1 MAKRK
6 ALFMICLL
14 AVAFGLTALVAVLA
28 EKDKKKEKAE
38 ELLCVT
44 SFYPVQLLAEAVSE
58 GAEGVTVRNLTEN
71 HSGCI
76 HDYTLTTQDMR
87 LLSEAELFLINGGEM
102 ELFLQRAASEYKDLK
117 IVDTSAG
124 YAFLEGVE
132 HDHDHGEETEEHSA
146 ESCTDPAHNHEDEEH
161 SEELCKDPA
170 HDHEEHAATEEDHD
184 GHSHAVNA
192 HIWMDIDGYL
202 LQLSRVEEAFAAADP
217 AQEKLY
223 RANAEACRG
232 ELAKLAEEYAAA
244 KTALSGKETVV
255 FHEGFVYLLN
265 MLGVES
271 VHCLA
276 MDSDTQIAAGEA
288 AEIMEE
294 CKRHGITVLFAEA
307 EYAGTVSDTFAKELS
322 GEAVVLDPVTG
333 KWSDD
338 SAEEGA
344 FGEVPEAGT
353 DHTGEAD
360 ESPRAILE
368 YCARMRKNLEMI
380 QQAYDLQ

>member
-28 EKDKKKEKAE
+28 EKEEKKEKKE
-38 ELLCVT
+38 DLLCVT

-102 ELFLQRAASEYKDLK
+102 ELFLEKAASEYKDLK

-132 HDHDHGEETEEHSA
+132 HNHDHGEEADAHSA
-146 ESCTDPAHNHEDEEH
+146 ESCTDPT
-161 SEELCKDPA
+161 
-170 HDHEEHAATEEDHD
+170 HDHEEHAAAEDDHA
-184 GHSHAVNA
+184 GHSNAVNA

-202 LQLSRVEEAFAAADP
+202 LQLSKVEEAFVAADP
-217 AQEKLY
+217 VQENLY

-232 ELAKLAEEYAAA
+232 ELAKLAEEFAAA
-244 KTALSGKETVV
+244 KTVLAGKETVV

-265 MLGVES
+265 MLGIET

-288 AEIMEE
+288 AEILEE
-294 CKRHGITVLFAEA
+294 CKRHGISVLFAEA
-307 EYAGTVSDTFAKELS
+307 EYVETVWDTFAKELS
-322 GEAVVLDPVTG
+322 GEVVVLDPVTG
-333 KWSDD
+333 KAATGFVSGESGDLT
-338 SAEEGA
+338 SEVGGEGA
-344 FGEVPEAGT
+344 VVAGETSGT
-353 DHTGEAD
+353 PQ
-360 ESPRAILE
+360 SILQ
-368 YCARMRKNLEMI
+368 YCARMRSNLEI
-380 QQAYDLQ
+380 IRQAYGLQ

>member
-14 AVAFGLTALVAVLA
+14 TVAFGLTALVAVLA
-28 EKDKKKEKAE
+28 EKQEKSE
-38 ELLCVT
+38 GLLCVT
-44 SFYPVQLLAEAVSE
+44 SFYPVQLLAESVAE

-76 HDYTLTTQDMR
+76 HDYTLTTRDMR

-102 ELFLQRAASEYKDLK
+102 ELFLEKAAAEYKDLT

-132 HDHDHGEETEEHSA
+132 HSHDHGEDIHEA
-146 ESCTDPAHNHEDEEH
+146 EFCTDPPHDHDEDE
-161 SEELCKDPA
+161 
-170 HDHEEHAATEEDHD
+170 HEEEDHA

-202 LQLSRVEEAFAAADP
+202 LQLSRVEEAFVKADP
-217 AQEKLY
+217 AQEELY
-223 RANAEACRG
+223 RKNADTCRA
-232 ELAKLAEEYAAA
+232 ELEKIKEEYASAGE
-244 KTALSGKETVV
+244 ALKGKETVV

-265 MLGVES
+265 MLGIET

-294 CKRHGITVLFAEA
+294 CRLHGITVLFAEEAYA
-307 EYAGTVSDTFAKELS
+307 ETVSDTFAGEIS
-322 GEAVVLDPVTG
+322 GEVVVLDSITG
-333 KWSDD
+333 KRSVNTDGEETDD
-338 SAEEGA
+338 GKTGVSLYCEIMRMNLD
-344 FGEVPEAGT
+344 EVK
-353 DHTGEAD
+353 
-360 ESPRAILE
+360 RA
-368 YCARMRKNLEMI
+368 YGVR
-380 QQAYDLQ
+380 

>member
-28 EKDKKKEKAE
+28 EREEKSE
-38 ELLCVT
+38 GLLCVT
-44 SFYPVQLLAEAVSE
+44 SFYPVQLLAESVAE

-76 HDYTLTTQDMR
+76 HDYTLTTRDMR

-102 ELFLQRAASEYKDLK
+102 ELFLEKAAAEYKDLE
-117 IVDTSAG
+117 IVDTSEG

-132 HDHDHGEETEEHSA
+132 HNHDHGEEVHEEEDEHLA
-146 ESCTDPAHNHEDEEH
+146 ESCTDPT
-161 SEELCKDPA
+161 
-170 HDHEEHAATEEDHD
+170 HDHEEDVAICTDPTHDHEEGDHEEDAHA
-184 GHSHAVNA
+184 GHSDAVNA

-202 LQLSRVEEAFAAADP
+202 LQLSRVEEAFVAADP
-217 AQEKLY
+217 AQAELY
-223 RANAEACRG
+223 RANAEECRK
-232 ELAKLAEEYAAA
+232 ELTKLKEEYAAA
-244 KTALSGKETVV
+244 REALSGKETVI

-265 MLGVES
+265 MLGIES

-294 CKRHGITVLFAEA
+294 CKRHDITVLFAEA
-307 EYAGTVSDTFAKELS
+307 DYARTVEDTFAKELS
-322 GEAVVLDPVTG
+322 GKVIALDPVTG
-333 KWSDD
+333 GS
-338 SAEEGA
+338 
-344 FGEVPEAGT
+344 GT
-353 DHTGEAD
+353 GV
-360 ESPRAILE
+360 SY
-368 YCARMRKNLEMI
+368 YCEIMRHNLDCI
-380 QQAYDLQ
+380 KQAYDVR